1 MWMVCA
7 CNWQRLSCGK
17 STVQDILVKK
27 QETGTT
33 DNKERSGRPCA
44 TTESQE
50 KFIRVATLMD
60 RFRPSHDIAR
70 NILNTKSQEPIS
82 SKTVRRRQVEA
93 GLGGRIARNKPKLT
107 KKRRRARVKWQD
119 NTDTGRQKEE
129 WDKVYWSDES
139 PFNLFVKNGKVW
151 VRR

>member
-1 MWMVCA
+1 MRA
-7 CNWQRLSCGK
+7 IGKRLSCGK

-27 QETGTT
+27 QETDTT
-33 DNKERSGRPCA
+33 DNKERSGRPRA

-93 GLGGRIARNKPKLT
+93 TVKFGGGHINVWAVFPVRVLGHFIKFM
-107 KKRRRARVKWQD
+107 
-119 NTDTGRQKEE
+119 E
-129 WDKVYWSDES
+129 
-139 PFNLFVKNGKVW
+139 
-151 VRR
+151 